1 VGGRVADASLPEAFG
16 GRGATVSRPDGLRVE
31 ANAYADA
38 SLPKA
43 LKSRPDGLRVEADAS
58 PTRPYLRG
66 QILTKGHA
74 EASATKLART
84 GLAKI

>member
-1 VGGRVADASLPEAFG
+1 M
-16 GRGATVSRPDGLRVE
+16 SRPGGLRVE
-31 ANAYADA
+31 ADAYADA
-38 SLPKA
+38 SLPEVFRGRGA
-43 LKSRPDGLRVEADAS
+43 TVSRPDGLRVEADAS